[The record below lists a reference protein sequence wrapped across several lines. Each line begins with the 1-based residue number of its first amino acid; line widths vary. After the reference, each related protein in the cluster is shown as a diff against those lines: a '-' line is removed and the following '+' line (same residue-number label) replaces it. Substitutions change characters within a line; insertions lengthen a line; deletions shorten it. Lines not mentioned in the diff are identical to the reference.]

1 MMMILLTMNM
11 MFFFLNHPMSMGMI
25 LIIQT
30 LMVSIY
36 SGMLMKT
43 FWMSYMLT
51 ISMLSGML
59 VLFIYMSS
67 IASNQKF
74 KNSTKM
80 WLYFTSMML
89 AMISFL
95 FLLKKMIIKNNYLGM
110 GMSIL
115 KMEEMYFLNKLFMNN
130 NLCITIM
137 LVVYLLLTMIVSSFL
152 VNISEGPMR
161 LKI

>member
-11 MFFFLNHPMSMGMI
+11 MFFFLNHPMSMGVI

-130 NLCITIM
+130 NLYITIM

>member
-11 MFFFLNHPMSMGMI
+11 MFFFLNHPMSMGLI

-80 WLYFTSMML
+80 WLYFASMML
-89 AMISFL
+89 AVISFL

-130 NLCITIM
+130 NLYITIM
-137 LVVYLLLTMIVSSFL
+137 MVVYLLLTMIVSSFL